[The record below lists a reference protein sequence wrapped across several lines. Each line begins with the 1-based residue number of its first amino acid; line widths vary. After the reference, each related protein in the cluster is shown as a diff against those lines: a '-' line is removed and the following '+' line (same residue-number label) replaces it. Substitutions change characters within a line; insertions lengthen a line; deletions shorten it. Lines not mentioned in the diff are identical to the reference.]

1 MISCAFALRLPA
13 EEPSFAILPAPVLN
27 DNTPAVSSSVSTS
40 ASTQLEKFN
49 VDAAVA
55 IKTPQFWL
63 MYSGSALC
71 AYCSSC
77 CVELLLLLFRFGLS
91 ITGAYGL
98 LSTGKTMFADVVTPA
113 FPALAAVAST
123 FVITMSLSNLGG
135 RFFYSTLSDYFVKW
149 TGRDPFYGLFFFF
162 FLKQQV

>member
-1 MISCAFALRLPA
+1 LTLLWLSKHLNFGSC
-13 EEPSFAILPAPVLN
+13 ILGQPYVLIVLH
-27 DNTPAVSSSVSTS
+27 AVSSFYTTFS
-40 ASTQLEKFN
+40 
-49 VDAAVA
+49 
-55 IKTPQFWL
+55 
-63 MYSGSALC
+63 
-71 AYCSSC
+71 
-77 CVELLLLLFRFGLS
+77 FRFGLS

-149 TGRDPFYGLFFFF
+149 TGKDPFYGLFFFKAASF
-162 FLKQQV
+162 KFNVFLL